1 MLQPLDFLHQ
11 SHHLSAQLRHHLFQ
25 HGTTRFLLDLWFTW
39 HWQLLG
45 SYLLAQQFPLRT
57 FTLRTFLLIL
67 LLHEL
72 HPFSF
77 QCQSLACSFHFV
89 TCETCIISCSTC
101 ITSTLSLLCSETTC
115 IREEAVPF
123 HGAEL
128 WSNQR

>member
-11 SHHLSAQLRHHLFQ
+11 SHHLSTKLCHRLFQ
-25 HGTTRFLLDLWFTW
+25 HGAAGFLLDVWCTW
-39 HWQLLG
+39 HGQLLG
-45 SYLLAQQFPLRT
+45 SYLLAQQVPLC
-57 FTLRTFLLIL
+57 TLTLHTFLLIL

-72 HPFSF
+72 HSFSF

-101 ITSTLSLLCSETTC
+101 ITSTLFLLCSETTS

-123 HGAEL
+123 RGAEL